1 MRFLLGEWEWVKGGS
16 EVWVVWVVQFGS
28 VGFLG
33 WFGSVWFGLVGFGLR
48 QQRQQRCG
56 CRLMEFR
63 SCIKCDT
70 QRSCQS
76 ECHPNQPAHLP
87 FHPQFHPIDSD
98 SCR

>member
-48 QQRQQRCG
+48 QQRPDYLQLSQSQ
-56 CRLMEFR
+56 LSLPER
-63 SCIKCDT
+63 S
-70 QRSCQS
+70 
-76 ECHPNQPAHLP
+76 P
-87 FHPQFHPIDSD
+87 
-98 SCR
+98 